1 MVQVCG
7 QPNGYVNNDEDCDDR
22 DSDVTPNA
30 IELCNGKLDNCSN
43 TAEVIYDEIELR
55 YVPLDEWDHDGD
67 QYVECDLDVILDLW
81 ESQQDSILLGGSD
94 CDDTRDYVHP
104 TATEICNGQYDN
116 CDNRIV
122 LDGVVTNSHH

>member
-1 MVQVCG
+1 M
-7 QPNGYVNNDEDCDDR
+7 
-22 DSDVTPNA
+22 
-30 IELCNGKLDNCSN
+30 
-43 TAEVIYDEIELR
+43 
-55 YVPLDEWDHDGD
+55 DEWDHDGD

-104 TATEICNGQYDN
+104 TATICNGQYDN

-122 LDGVVTNSHH
+122 LDGVVTNSPPLEFDDDGDGYVECEINPNMNGWDRKVLVEIVMTSEMIHTQKSFLTDRFMCSRFRR